1 MVRELAD
8 YRVEAFPQVL
18 RWPLREALIA
28 YRSRMMANARTDYRH
43 ELAIWASIAPHSGK
57 KSEPPKP
64 PAILREVVID
74 G

>member
-8 YRVEAFPQVL
+8 YRVEGFAAVL
-18 RWPLREALIA
+18 RWPMREALIS
-28 YRSRMMANARTDYRH
+28 YRAKMMQSARDQYRH
-43 ELAIWASIAPHSGK
+43 ELAVWASIAPHSVK

>member
-8 YRVEAFPQVL
+8 YRVEGFAAIL
-18 RWPLREALIA
+18 HWPMREALIA
-28 YRSRMMANARTDYRH
+28 YRAKMMQSAREAYRH
-43 ELAIWASIAPHSGK
+43 ELAVWASIAPHSGK
-57 KSEPPKP
+57 KSDPPQP

>member
-8 YRVEAFPQVL
+8 HRVDGFAAVL
-18 RWPLREALIA
+18 RWPMREALIS
-28 YRSRMMANARTDYRH
+28 YRAKMMQSARDQYRH
-43 ELAIWASIAPHSGK
+43 ELSVWAAIAPHSGK

-64 PAILREVVID
+64 PAILTEVVID

>member
-8 YRVEAFPQVL
+8 YRVESFAAVL
-18 RWPLREALIA
+18 RWPMREALISYRAKMMQSARDA
-28 YRSRMMANARTDYRH
+28 YRHDLSV
-43 ELAIWASIAPHSGK
+43 WAAIAPHSSK
-57 KSEPPKP
+57 KSDPPQP